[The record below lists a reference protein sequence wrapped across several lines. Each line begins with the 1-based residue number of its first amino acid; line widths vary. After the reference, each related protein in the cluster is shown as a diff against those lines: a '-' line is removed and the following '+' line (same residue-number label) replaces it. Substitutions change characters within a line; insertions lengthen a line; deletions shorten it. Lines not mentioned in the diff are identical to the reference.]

1 MLDRLD
7 SMVAAGRITPDEAAQ
22 LRAAEGT
29 AAFEEVVAGI
39 RARHAQE
46 HTDPAVEAG
55 TMSQEE
61 ADGLL
66 ERVRDGEHS
75 TELRKRV
82 RGTR

>member
-1 MLDRLD
+1 
-7 SMVAAGRITPDEAAQ
+7 
-22 LRAAEGT
+22 
-29 AAFEEVVAGI
+29 
-39 RARHAQE
+39 
-46 HTDPAVEAG
+46 
-55 TMSQEE
+55 MSQEE